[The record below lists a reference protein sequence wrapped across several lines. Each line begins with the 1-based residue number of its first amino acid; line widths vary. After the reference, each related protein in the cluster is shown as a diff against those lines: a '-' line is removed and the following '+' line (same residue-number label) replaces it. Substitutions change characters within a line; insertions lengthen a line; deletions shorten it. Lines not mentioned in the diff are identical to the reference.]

1 MESSLSVGQKGC
13 RHLINVM
20 WELKMHK
27 LAVLSTFRVYD
38 STLKKNVKPEIAI
51 VGKGNDSG
59 PKGRFLL
66 MQVQGESQFW
76 LVALW

>member
-1 MESSLSVGQKGC
+1 
-13 RHLINVM
+13 
-20 WELKMHK
+20 MHK